1 MNDRNPVEIRI
12 EEALVLNRATNK
24 GYPPVRIRLGADLYT
39 TWAIWWMEWVDRELG
54 KRGAL
59 HGEIP
64 TVQHTYGGLSIV
76 VDEAIPPREFMVD
89 TQYQGAKS

>member
-1 MNDRNPVEIRI
+1 MSANPVEIGI
-12 EEALVLNRATNK
+12 EEALLLLRSEAK
-24 GYPPVRIRLGADLYT
+24 GCVPLRIRLGADLYT

-64 TVQHTYGGLSIV
+64 TIPHTYGGLPIV